1 MDSRGRAQVRAQ
13 RSQMEKL
20 KKRIFQLEGSEQGEG
35 SRRMK
40 YLFRMSMKMRSP
52 RDLLRWYSNDSMV

>member
-13 RSQMEKL
+13 WSQMEKL